1 MIKDRM
7 VRIRLKKHYKEQK
20 PFSYVGK
27 VTAWTENWVAIEGK
41 GIMLSRQSS
50 TGVQIDEDI
59 RVILIPREA
68 IETIQLLPDSLNIN
82 NLRTTTSGQ
91 QVVLI
96 IDEKRNSF
104 LGEIGEG

>member
-59 RVILIPREA
+59 RIILIPREA